1 MKIKMLFFVVAEGL
15 VLASCSDK
23 EAATKLADMEKAMKA
38 ADSTCMAEKTMLM
51 DSIASMATTITEMEA
66 AKNTVSSST
75 SSKSTTTTVKTT
87 TPTVTDKKVDVGTK
101 VGDTKKVDIK
111 KKGGATGGN

>member
-1 MKIKMLFFVVAEGL
+1 MKIKMLFFVVAAGL

-66 AKNTVSSST
+66 AKNAVSSST
-75 SSKSTTTTVKTT
+75 SSKSTTTVKTT
-87 TPTVTDKKVDVGTK
+87 TPTVTDKKFDVGSKT
-101 VGDTKKVDIK
+101 GDTKKVDIK